1 MPTAP
6 TVHRALPFCKAPC
19 SMDLVGSAAV
29 EHALALDFD
38 YAGGDGNV

>member
-19 SMDLVGSAAV
+19 SMELVGSAAV
-29 EHALALDFD
+29 EHALAQLS
-38 YAGGDGNV
+38 VSQPQKQ